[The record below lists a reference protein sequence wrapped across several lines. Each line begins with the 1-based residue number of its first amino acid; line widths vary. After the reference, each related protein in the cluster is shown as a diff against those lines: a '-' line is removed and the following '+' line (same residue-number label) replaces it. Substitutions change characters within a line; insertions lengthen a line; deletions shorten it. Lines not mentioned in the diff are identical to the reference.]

1 MWVACHGDE
10 RVIDSVG
17 FDYLASVGHVER
29 TRDLSF
35 LEQCTF
41 FCLDR
46 QIIFWAPNCIR
57 IVEYEIAKTTVET
70 KVCTLSLLSLFPSPN
85 PRVPYAPNHGL
96 GNSHHSN
103 Q

>member
-46 QIIFWAPNCIR
+46 QITFWAPNCIR

-70 KVCTLSLLSLFPSPN
+70 NCVRCPLFSLKLPESSITVFAESWLWRQS
-85 PRVPYAPNHGL
+85 
-96 GNSHHSN
+96 S
-103 Q
+103 